1 VGASPRDDGGAS
13 EGEDQ
18 RGTPPGGGGAM
29 VSSGEPDERPGIS
42 QAELDLLL
50 AVATLYADAFDGEN
64 ELMTLPG
71 KLMLQ
76 DVEAVLQRHGRRY

>member
-1 VGASPRDDGGAS
+1 MS
-13 EGEDQ
+13 ERE
-18 RGTPPGGGGAM
+18 
-29 VSSGEPDERPGIS
+29 DERPGIS
-42 QAELDLLL
+42 SADLDLLL

-76 DVEAVLQRHGRRY
+76 DVEAVLERLGRRY